1 MVAESPAASP
11 VSAIVPVAV
20 AEAHRVRLRLP
31 KFRGQETLL
40 GAAVQQTV
48 RAVTVLPK
56 HVLGPSRSWTLRHRE
71 QLMIVSLWFRRTT
84 PWLGSLQPSQ
94 REGARSTGRSDGRE
108 VVGYSRTDMP
118 LHA

>member
-56 HVLGPSRSWTLRHRE
+56 HVLGPSRS
-71 QLMIVSLWFRRTT
+71 
-84 PWLGSLQPSQ
+84 
-94 REGARSTGRSDGRE
+94 
-108 VVGYSRTDMP
+108 
-118 LHA
+118 